1 MSTVSSASQAAAG
14 GPRLALIDRY
24 TLRLTIW
31 PMLGCLGVT
40 VIALLLERTLRLLD
54 MLSQSSTRFGSVMS
68 LTADLLPHYL
78 GLALPVA
85 FFVALFIVI
94 TQLDDGS
101 EIEAFLASGVPLTR
115 MAVPY
120 VALGAVLMVF
130 SIFVFGYS
138 QPYSRYAYR
147 AVLYAAENA
156 GWNGRLDG
164 GAFVNDGDSVL
175 TADDA
180 DVEGRALRRVF
191 IRRTTPGGG
200 EEVIT
205 ARSAQLVSRP
215 DGKAVTLVLQDGS
228 RVSESKAGTFDTLRF
243 HTFVMQNNLAGVT
256 SLLRARGGD
265 ERELTLGE
273 LLSRA
278 KRPNPVVPRRALM
291 AEFYARLAR
300 SLVLPFLPL
309 IALPLGL
316 AAKRQRRA
324 AGLLL
329 AGALLLA
336 FQHGLQFGQGLARAG
351 KTTPEI
357 GVGVP
362 FFLFTGFCLW
372 MFAGSRKRPGDTP
385 IGRFV
390 GNLAFG
396 IDRLRAMLPKRRSI
410 PA

>member
-1 MSTVSSASQAAAG
+1 LNTTSGASAAG
-14 GPRLALIDRY
+14 RPRLALIDRY
-24 TLRLTIW
+24 VLRLTIW
-31 PMLGCLGVT
+31 PMVGCLAVT

-54 MLSQSSTRFGSVMS
+54 VLSQSSTRFGSVAS
-68 LTADLLPHYL
+68 LTADLVPHYL

-115 MAVPY
+115 MAAPY
-120 VALGAVLMVF
+120 VGLGVVLMVF
-130 SIFVFGYS
+130 SLFVFGYS

-147 AVLYAAENA
+147 AVLYAAQNA

-164 GAFVNDGDSVL
+164 GSFVDDAGSIM
-175 TADDA
+175 TADSA
-180 DVEGRALRRVF
+180 DVDGRALTHVF
-191 IRRTTPGGG
+191 IRRTGPTG
-200 EEVIT
+200 EEVVT
-205 ARSAQLVSRP
+205 AKSAQLVTQP
-215 DGKAVTLVLQDGS
+215 DGKTVTLVLQDGS
-228 RVSESKAGTFDTLRF
+228 RVAETKAGTFDTLSF
-243 HTFVMQNNLAGVT
+243 HTFVMQNSLAGVT

-265 ERELTLGE
+265 EREFTQTE
-273 LLSRA
+273 LLRQA
-278 KRPNPVVPRRALM
+278 RLPNPVVPKRALM

-300 SLVLPFLPL
+300 SVVLPFLPL

-336 FQHGLQFGQGLARAG
+336 FQHGLQLGQGLARAG
-351 KTTPEI
+351 KVAPEI
-357 GVGVP
+357 GVGLP
-362 FFLFTGFCLW
+362 FFLFTGFCVW

-390 GNLAFG
+390 GGIAFAIERG
-396 IDRLRAMLPKRRSI
+396 RAMLPKRRG
-410 PA
+410 AAA